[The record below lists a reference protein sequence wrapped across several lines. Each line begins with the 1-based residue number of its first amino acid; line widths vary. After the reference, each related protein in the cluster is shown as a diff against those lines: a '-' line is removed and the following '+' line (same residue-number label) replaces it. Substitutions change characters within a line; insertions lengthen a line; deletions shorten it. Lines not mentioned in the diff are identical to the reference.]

1 MVVRQCTRSIGKTC
15 NMSSLSLVTDRF
27 PLQRTLRVNHSTVLR
42 RINMLEERQ
51 GVRLFDRL
59 RSGYQLNLD
68 GQQLLQAAQSIE
80 ETVVG
85 LER

>member
-1 MVVRQCTRSIGKTC
+1 
-15 NMSSLSLVTDRF
+15 MSSLSLVTDRF